1 MTWPIR
7 HKFNAIRTETNGY
20 KCGSKKEAKY
30 LEGLLLARRSGELC
44 FFLFQVPFHLKSGVR
59 YIVDFVE
66 FWKSGE
72 VRFVDTKGYRT
83 AMYKVKKKLVESE
96 YPVKI
101 LEV

>member
-1 MTWPIR
+1 MVW
-7 HKFNAIRTETNGY
+7 HKFHAQRTQTHGY
-20 KCGSKKEAKY
+20 KCGSKKEARY
-30 LEGLLLARRSGELC
+30 LEELLLARQSGELL
-44 FFLFQVPFHLKSGVR
+44 FFLFQVPFHLQSGVR

-83 AMYKVKKKLVESE
+83 DIYKIKKKTVESE
-96 YPVKI
+96 YPIKI